1 MKRILVALLAL
12 SIAGTA
18 LAVAPSTD
26 QYLVSVARV
35 QGQCPGGICALFRTD
50 TWIFNPS
57 TTQTATVTV
66 DFLKRDQ
73 ANPAPFATKTFIVA
87 AKATLELADI
97 FNNPAA
103 FNIDPATGGFHVTS
117 NLPVVVT
124 GRIYD
129 VNVVTNKGTGTAG
142 QYYPGLDTR
151 LAIGNGQFVDVI
163 GTAEETDVWRTNL
176 SIIETSGSDV
186 TLKVERLDPAN
197 GTVLGTIS
205 SYLVRAREA
214 KQINNVLVQ
223 PGMGASPLANQRIR
237 VTGISGTGRV
247 LVTASRLD
255 SRTGDPYTIEMTTP
269 AATGHTTGTFEGV
282 INTSDGQRADG
293 GVRLAIGSSGVT
305 AVAGIAGL
313 PCGFTVD
320 FDATSNPPIALG
332 SDGTFAVTIPNV
344 PYVDGTTTVFTI
356 TWTISGALDSTG
368 VISGSTVRTVT
379 SGGAGTFASCNGTVD
394 RTWRAGWVAD

>member
-1 MKRILVALLAL
+1 MKRIAVALIAL
-12 SIAGTA
+12 CVAGTA

-57 TTQTATVTV
+57 TTQSATVTI

-73 ANPAPFATKTFIVA
+73 PNPTAFASKVVTVA

-97 FNNPAA
+97 FNNVNG
-103 FNIDPATGGFHVTS
+103 FNLDPATGGFHITS
-117 NLPVVVT
+117 TLPVVVT

-142 QYYPGLDTR
+142 QFYPGLDAK
-151 LAIGNGQFVDVI
+151 LAIGNGQFVDVL

-176 SIIETSGSDV
+176 SIIETTNNDV
-186 TLKVERLDPAN
+186 TLKVERLDPTTGAS
-197 GTVLGTIS
+197 LGSIP

-214 KQINNVLVQ
+214 KQINNVLAQ
-223 PGMGASPLANQRIR
+223 MGTAPLSNQRIR
-237 VTGISGTGRV
+237 VTAISGTGRV

-269 AATGHTTGTFEGV
+269 AATAHTTGTFEGV
-282 INTSDGQRADG
+282 INTSDGARADG
-293 GVRLAIGSSGVT
+293 GIRLAISASGISS
-305 AVAGIAGL
+305 VAGITGL
-313 PCGFTVD
+313 TCGFTVD
-320 FDATSNPPIALG
+320 FDATSNPPVALG

-344 PYVDGTTTVFTI
+344 PYVDGTTQVFVI
-356 TWTISGALDSTG
+356 TWTISGALNSTG
-368 VISGSTVRTVT
+368 AISGTTVRSVV
-379 SGGAGTFASCNGTVD
+379 SGGTGTWASCNGTTD
-394 RTWRAGWVAD
+394 RTWRGGWVTD